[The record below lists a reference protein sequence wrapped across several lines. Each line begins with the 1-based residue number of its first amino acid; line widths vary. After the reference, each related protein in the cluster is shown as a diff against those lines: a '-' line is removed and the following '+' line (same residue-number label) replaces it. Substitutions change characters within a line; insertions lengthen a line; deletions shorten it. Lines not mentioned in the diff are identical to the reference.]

1 VQKAKKSKIKKEKP
15 KIQEEKIAASLIP
28 VLIELNKKAGTQNT
42 IKEEPPEQS
51 LTPDLTDLII
61 QQKLS

>member
-1 VQKAKKSKIKKEKP
+1 VQKAKKPKIKKEKP

-28 VLIELNKKAGTQNT
+28 VLIELNKKAETQNT
-42 IKEEPPEQS
+42 IKEEAPEQS
-51 LTPDLTDLII
+51 LTPDLIDVII